1 MQLESF
7 VQKRMISDSYRKYI
21 LYALVLS
28 GIIIMITMPDVVIG
42 FLFESVHLFF
52 EVLFIVFEWIESTLD
67 HLVEHLFETELH
79 QTQTIVFY
87 VMVVIVLLPLYYLSR
102 MLLRLFFRLKETLPD
117 AWAQYKIRVTLYWQD
132 LSLIGKIKLILIT
145 MGTIYLA
152 SFLFM

>member
-1 MQLESF
+1 M
-7 VQKRMISDSYRKYI
+7 QKRMISDSYRKYI

-79 QTQTIVFY
+79 ETQTIVFY
-87 VMVVIVLLPLYYLSR
+87 IMVVIVLLPLYYLSR
-102 MLLRLFFRLKETLPD
+102 MLLRLFFRLKEALPD
-117 AWAQYKIRVTLYWQD
+117 AWAQYKIRVTLYWQG
-132 LSLIGKIKLILIT
+132 LSLIGKIKWILIT

>member
-1 MQLESF
+1 M
-7 VQKRMISDSYRKYI
+7 QKRKISDSYRKFI

-87 VMVVIVLLPLYYLSR
+87 MMVVIVLLPLYYLSR

-117 AWAQYKIRVTLYWQD
+117 AWAQYKIRTTLYWQG
-132 LSLIGKIKLILIT
+132 LSLIGKIKWILIA
-145 MGTIYLA
+145 MGAIYLL

>member
-1 MQLESF
+1 M
-7 VQKRMISDSYRKYI
+7 QKRMISDSYRKYI
-21 LYALVLS
+21 LYALVL
-28 GIIIMITMPDVVIG
+28 GGVIVMITMPDVVIG

-79 QTQTIVFY
+79 ETQTIVFY
-87 VMVVIVLLPLYYLSR
+87 IMVVIVLLPLYYLSR
-102 MLLRLFFRLKETLPD
+102 MLLRLFFRLKEALPD
-117 AWAQYKIRVTLYWQD
+117 AWAQYKIRVTLYWQG
-132 LSLIGKIKLILIT
+132 LSLTGKIKWILIT

>member
-1 MQLESF
+1 
-7 VQKRMISDSYRKYI
+7 MISDSYRKYI

-117 AWAQYKIRVTLYWQD
+117 AWALYKIRATLYWQG

-145 MGTIYLA
+145 MGAIYLA

>member
-1 MQLESF
+1 M
-7 VQKRMISDSYRKYI
+7 QKRMISDSYRKYI

-79 QTQTIVFY
+79 ETQTIVFY
-87 VMVVIVLLPLYYLSR
+87 IMVVIVLLPLYYLSR
-102 MLLRLFFRLKETLPD
+102 MLLRLFFRLKEALPD
-117 AWAQYKIRVTLYWQD
+117 AWAQYKIRVTLYWQG
-132 LSLIGKIKLILIT
+132 LSLTGKIKWILIT

>member
-1 MQLESF
+1 
-7 VQKRMISDSYRKYI
+7 MILDSYRKYI

-117 AWAQYKIRVTLYWQD
+117 AWAQYKIRATLYWQG
-132 LSLIGKIKLILIT
+132 LSLIGKIKWILIT
-145 MGTIYLA
+145 MGAIYLA